1 MAGLVAIFGLP
12 YHAALTFPPVVV
24 VLAPTATLSYVSPV
38 PGSPALLPPLDTFFI
53 EKTNEFLVGVPA
65 GNVSDWIAMLPSLDT
80 LIAQTVLLAQDGA
93 AGGAAPQGPQNI
105 WEAFFSSPL
114 PLIAGLAMIWYVTW
128 FLPEKR
134 KRQNEASLLAS
145 LTKNDRVVT
154 IGGLH
159 GTVVSA
165 AADSDVITLK
175 VDEAGTTRVKVSRSA
190 VSAII
195 EHAKGKPLGKDG
207 QPGTE
212 NKPGKDSRGESP
224 SKNASGEESSD

>member
-1 MAGLVAIFGLP
+1 
-12 YHAALTFPPVVV
+12 
-24 VLAPTATLSYVSPV
+24 
-38 PGSPALLPPLDTFFI
+38 
-53 EKTNEFLVGVPA
+53 
-65 GNVSDWIAMLPSLDT
+65 MLPSWNT
-80 LIAQTVLLAQDGA
+80 VIAQTILLAQDA
-93 AGGAAPQGPQNI
+93 ASGGAKTPGPQNI

-165 AADSDVITLK
+165 VADSDVITLK
-175 VDEAGTTRVKVSRSA
+175 IDEAGTTRVKVNRSA
-190 VSAII
+190 IAAIT

>member
-1 MAGLVAIFGLP
+1 MDPI
-12 YHAALTFPPVVV
+12 
-24 VLAPTATLSYVSPV
+24 
-38 PGSPALLPPLDTFFI
+38 FI
-53 EKTNEFLVGVPA
+53 EKANEFLTGTPVGRA
-65 GNVSDWIAMLPSLDT
+65 SDWAARLASPDTWITQAM
-80 LIAQTVLLAQDGA
+80 LLAQDG
-93 AGGAAPQGPQNI
+93 GAEGAKPVGPQNI
-105 WEAFFSSPL
+105 WEAFFASPL

-134 KRQNEASLLAS
+134 KRQNETNLLAS

-165 AADSDVITLK
+165 TADSDVITLK
-175 VDEAGTTRVKVSRSA
+175 IDEAGTTRIKVNRSA
-190 VSAII
+190 VAAIT

-207 QPGTE
+207 KPGTAQQPGKVT
-212 NKPGKDSRGESP
+212 RGESP

>member
-1 MAGLVAIFGLP
+1 M
-12 YHAALTFPPVVV
+12 
-24 VLAPTATLSYVSPV
+24 
-38 PGSPALLPPLDTFFI
+38 I
-53 EKTNEFLVGVPA
+53 EKANEFLVVMPVGTTLE
-65 GNVSDWIAMLPSLDT
+65 WIAKWPSLNALVDPA
-80 LIAQTVLLAQDGA
+80 LLLAQGA
-93 AGGAAPQGPQNI
+93 AKAPGPQNI
-105 WEAFFSSPL
+105 WEAFFASPL

-134 KRQNEASLLAS
+134 KRQNEAMLLAS

-175 VDEAGTTRVKVSRSA
+175 IDEAGTTRVKVNRSA
-190 VSAII
+190 ISTIT

-207 QPGTE
+207 
-212 NKPGKDSRGESP
+212 KPNIEQLPAKATRGESP
-224 SKNASGEESSD
+224 SKNASAAESSE